1 MQKRLLLI
9 TQWFDPEPTFKG
21 ILFAKELN
29 KLGFDV
35 EVVTGFPNYPGGKV
49 YKGYK
54 IKIFQKEIIDGI
66 KVIRLPLFPSH
77 NKSKLGRVFNYVS
90 FFISTTFYVIFFAK
104 RPDFVYAYHP
114 PLTVGLSAVLL
125 KLIKKTPVLY
135 DIQDMWPD
143 TLKATKMVNSK
154 LILNIISNLCI
165 FIYKNVDHIVV
176 LSSGF
181 KEKLEQRGVCNTK
194 IDVIYNWAN
203 EDSLRLKESK
213 PVNFF
218 ESHEN
223 SFNVVFAGNVGKAQ
237 ALEVV
242 TDAALLSMKKN
253 ENINFFIVGDG
264 LSLDDLKKIKKEKL
278 INNLYF
284 LPPVPMNK
292 IGAILNSADAL
303 LVHLKKDPLFK
314 ITIPSKVQAYM
325 AVGKPII
332 SGLDG
337 NANELINDAKC
348 GVIFESENS
357 EQLFEAT
364 KKLKELNRSKLI
376 EMGANASSFYDKNLS
391 VKAGVKKFA
400 SILQKLNNPN

>member
-1 MQKRLLLI
+1 
-9 TQWFDPEPTFKG
+9 
-21 ILFAKELN
+21 
-29 KLGFDV
+29 
-35 EVVTGFPNYPGGKV
+35 
-49 YKGYK
+49 
-54 IKIFQKEIIDGI
+54 
-66 KVIRLPLFPSH
+66 
-77 NKSKLGRVFNYVS
+77 
-90 FFISTTFYVIFFAK
+90 
-104 RPDFVYAYHP
+104 
-114 PLTVGLSAVLL
+114 
-125 KLIKKTPVLY
+125 
-135 DIQDMWPD
+135 
-143 TLKATKMVNSK
+143 
-154 LILNIISNLCI
+154 
-165 FIYKNVDHIVV
+165 
-176 LSSGF
+176 
-181 KEKLEQRGVCNTK
+181 
-194 IDVIYNWAN
+194 
-203 EDSLRLKESK
+203 
-213 PVNFF
+213 
-218 ESHEN
+218 
-223 SFNVVFAGNVGKAQ
+223 
-237 ALEVV
+237 
-242 TDAALLSMKKN
+242 MKKN

>member
-1 MQKRLLLI
+1 MQKRLLLL

-54 IKIFQKEIIDGI
+54 IKIYQKEIIDGI

-143 TLKATKMVNSK
+143 TLKATKMVDSK

-176 LSSGF
+176 L
-181 KEKLEQRGVCNTK
+181 
-194 IDVIYNWAN
+194 
-203 EDSLRLKESK
+203 
-213 PVNFF
+213 
-218 ESHEN
+218 
-223 SFNVVFAGNVGKAQ
+223 
-237 ALEVV
+237 
-242 TDAALLSMKKN
+242 
-253 ENINFFIVGDG
+253 
-264 LSLDDLKKIKKEKL
+264 
-278 INNLYF
+278 
-284 LPPVPMNK
+284 
-292 IGAILNSADAL
+292 
-303 LVHLKKDPLFK
+303 
-314 ITIPSKVQAYM
+314 
-325 AVGKPII
+325 
-332 SGLDG
+332 
-337 NANELINDAKC
+337 
-348 GVIFESENS
+348 
-357 EQLFEAT
+357 
-364 KKLKELNRSKLI
+364 
-376 EMGANASSFYDKNLS
+376 
-391 VKAGVKKFA
+391 
-400 SILQKLNNPN
+400 

>member
-1 MQKRLLLI
+1 MQKRLLLL

-54 IKIFQKEIIDGI
+54 IKIYQKEIIDGI

-90 FFISTTFYVIFFAK
+90 FFISTSLYIIFFAK
-104 RPDFVYAYHP
+104 RTDFVYAYHP

-125 KLIKKTPVLY
+125 KLIKKIPVVL

-143 TLKATKMVNSK
+143 TLRATNMINNRF
-154 LILNIISNLCI
+154 ILKIISSICI
-165 FIYKNVDHIVV
+165 FIYKKVDHIVV

-181 KEKLEQRGVCNTK
+181 KEKLEQRGVPNAK
-194 IDVIYNWAN
+194 IDIIHNWAN
-203 EDSLRLKESK
+203 EDSLRLKYSEAE
-213 PVNFF
+213 NFF
-218 ESHEN
+218 ENYKN
-223 SFNVVFAGNVGKAQ
+223 SFNVVFAGNVGRAQ
-237 ALEVV
+237 ALEVIL
-242 TDAALLSMKKN
+242 DAALLSIKN
-253 ENINFFIVGDG
+253 NEQIKFFIVGDG
-264 LSLDDLKKIKKEKL
+264 LALDELKKIKKEKF
-278 INNLYF
+278 IHNLYF

-292 IGAILNSADAL
+292 IGTILNSADAL
-303 LVHLKKDPLFK
+303 LVHLKKDSLFK

-337 NANELINDAKC
+337 NANELIKDAKC
-348 GVIFESENS
+348 GVIFESENPK
-357 EQLFEAT
+357 QLFDAT
-364 KKLKELNRSKLI
+364 KRLANMSSPELIK
-376 EMGANASSFYDKNLS
+376 MGENASSFYDKNLS
-391 VKAGVKKFA
+391 VKVGVKRFA
-400 SILQKLNNPN
+400 TIFQKLG